1 MYKEIA
7 IKKREELMNQQ
18 QRENKNSNF
27 LKNSSHF
34 NLKNNQQDQL
44 KSKRRHSWKGY
55 SNKRKTQYIVSVADQ
70 RFQFTATR
78 PALYKIWHWMIT
90 WIHRKKW
97 EVAEMINRWVNMWSC
112 LRWVPGFCHEDK
124 WKQNTVGGTSLGRSE
139 RCQIPCAEFNPWG
152 SLRTQRFSV
161 SDWK

>member
-1 MYKEIA
+1 
-7 IKKREELMNQQ
+7 MNQQ

-70 RFQFTATR
+70 RWQMKDSSSLL
-78 PALYKIWHWMIT
+78 PDLLYTKYDTGW
-90 WIHRKKW
+90 
-97 EVAEMINRWVNMWSC
+97 
-112 LRWVPGFCHEDK
+112 
-124 WKQNTVGGTSLGRSE
+124 
-139 RCQIPCAEFNPWG
+139 
-152 SLRTQRFSV
+152 
-161 SDWK
+161 